1 MSRKD
6 ELTEKYAKDLRE
18 KCDVDPDMEAL
29 KGIVDALGPSIYNRD
44 SETVSS
50 SDSDEL
56 NTVKTNFAMKKLGMD
71 DEDAAMGAVQKALRT
86 YGHDNRH
93 KYRAVLHYLIAEDQG
108 KLGQFR

>member
-1 MSRKD
+1 MSRKE
-6 ELTEKYAKDLRE
+6 ELTQKYADDLRE
-18 KCDVDPDMEAL
+18 KCDVEPDMDAL
-29 KGIVDALGPSIYNRD
+29 KGVVDALGPSIYNRD

-50 SDSDEL
+50 SDSGEL
-56 NTVKTNFAMKKLGMD
+56 ETVKNFVMKKLGVD